1 MNTKSIK
8 CRYPEPLVNALLNGI
23 VNAVR
28 QAFHF
33 YLYRAKPEEI
43 EDNCQQIILLLID
56 DDYRRL
62 CSYDSDKSSFQ
73 TWLKTVVRNHIN
85 NYIQRQKKMWSLDD
99 LSPDS
104 LVSQPCQDEM
114 LILESEKQILRE
126 VINQLTSREQEL
138 LEFFFKER
146 LTVEEVAIRM
156 GMKVNSVYRR
166 KHAVIQKIR
175 MQVSARLIRP
185 DA

>member
-1 MNTKSIK
+1 VSTKTVK
-8 CRYPEPLVNALLNGI
+8 CRYPEQLVNALLKGI

-28 QAFHF
+28 KAFHL
-33 YLYRAKPEEI
+33 YLYPASPEEI

-73 TWLKTVVRNHIN
+73 TWLTIVVRHHIS
-85 NYIQRQKKMWSLDD
+85 NYIQRQKKMSSIDD

-104 LVSQPCQDEM
+104 LISQPSQEAT
-114 LILESEKQILRE
+114 LILESERQILQE
-126 VINQLTSREQEL
+126 VINQLSQREQEL

-175 MQVSARLIRP
+175 MYVRERSMRP
-185 DA
+185 DD